1 MPRIAALDEEAIQL
15 RDGKS
20 ELEPDQV
27 QRRLDEIDDELAPL
41 RLRLGGVNEI
51 STDYVVPAET
61 ALRDAPFQ
69 PDGRIKIAELAD
81 AIYPLPSVH
90 EHESADAH
98 APATEAAPAAA
109 ANANASPFRLAAFQG
124 EPADDDHGG
133 HVAGYNDRHHWLR
146 LPMVIPG
153 GNMWASTYFLL
164 TGFHAIHVIVGLI
177 AFAILLRMTLD
188 RKRAGVIE
196 NVGLYWHF
204 VDIVWI
210 FLFPMLYLF

>member
-1 MPRIAALDEEAIQL
+1 
-15 RDGKS
+15 
-20 ELEPDQV
+20 
-27 QRRLDEIDDELAPL
+27 
-41 RLRLGGVNEI
+41 
-51 STDYVVPAET
+51 
-61 ALRDAPFQ
+61 
-69 PDGRIKIAELAD
+69 
-81 AIYPLPSVH
+81 
-90 EHESADAH
+90 
-98 APATEAAPAAA
+98 
-109 ANANASPFRLAAFQG
+109 
-124 EPADDDHGG
+124 
-133 HVAGYNDRHHWLR
+133 
-146 LPMVIPG
+146 MVIPG